1 VTQQPRQTGDTW
13 AEQAQCDSSLQT
25 FIEGEI
31 NRAGIAVHTAQV
43 ELEHCRDVI
52 ADQHRQILQL
62 QAQLGAKKGKK
73 N

>member
-1 VTQQPRQTGDTW
+1 VSTSW
-13 AEQAQCDSSLQT
+13 AEQMKHDAALRAFVQ
-25 FIEGEI
+25 GEI
-31 NRAGIAVHTAQV
+31 SRAGIDVHTAQV